1 MGTAGSRFVKRGHVT
16 VSGLQML
23 DDDQEELRFTH
34 NPQDGLAAI
43 DFTDYP
49 YGTNFVVRVT
59 EIELQ

>member
-1 MGTAGSRFVKRGHVT
+1 MKRGHVT